1 MLIYV
6 DDIVVTSS
14 SSQAVEALLKDL
26 RKDFAL
32 KDLGSLH
39 FFLGIEVKH
48 VPSGIVLPQEKYVQE
63 ILQRM
68 GMKTCKPSPTPLSVS
83 ESCPFMMERRLG
95 QRMLPSIEVL

>member
-48 VPSGIVLPQEKYVQE
+48 VPSGIVLSHENMYKKYF
-63 ILQRM
+63 R
-68 GMKTCKPSPTPLSVS
+68 K
-83 ESCPFMMERRLG
+83 
-95 QRMLPSIEVL
+95 